1 MSDYWRPVRT
11 AGLLSERIAAEIEQL
26 VEAEHLKPGD
36 RLPPER
42 ELALMLGVSRP
53 SLREAIRSLAV
64 QGRVS
69 VRHGQGVFIE
79 DPTTT
84 RLRSRLGPAAAD
96 VEELFAMREVL
107 EVPAAGWAAERAT
120 DDQLDGIRTAYA
132 ELTEAAGREIIDW
145 DDLQRLDA
153 QFHEAIVRA
162 GGNRFMLR
170 TLGVLNEVIHAGM
183 ETTLRLPGRLQAS
196 ARDHQALL
204 EALERRDS
212 KAARAAARRHIRQ
225 AWAAARRAVASQP
238 QQNGAA
244 G

>member
-1 MSDYWRPVRT
+1 MTDYWRPVRS
-11 AGLLSERIAAEIEQL
+11 AGLLSERIAAEIEHL

-84 RLRSRLGPAAAD
+84 RLRSRLGPAAD
-96 VEELFAMREVL
+96 IEELFAMREVL

-120 DDQLDGIRTAYA
+120 DAELDGIRAAYA
-132 ELTEAAGREIIDW
+132 ELTEAAGSETIDW
-145 DDLQRLDA
+145 DLLQRLDA
-153 QFHEAIVRA
+153 RFHEAIVRA

-170 TLGVLNEVIHAGM
+170 TLGVLNEVIYAGM

-196 ARDHQALL
+196 ARDHKALL
-204 EALERRDS
+204 DSLERRDS
-212 KAARAAARRHIRQ
+212 KAARAAARRHIKQ
-225 AWAAARRAVASQP
+225 AWAAARRAVDNEP
-238 QQNGAA
+238 QQDTAA